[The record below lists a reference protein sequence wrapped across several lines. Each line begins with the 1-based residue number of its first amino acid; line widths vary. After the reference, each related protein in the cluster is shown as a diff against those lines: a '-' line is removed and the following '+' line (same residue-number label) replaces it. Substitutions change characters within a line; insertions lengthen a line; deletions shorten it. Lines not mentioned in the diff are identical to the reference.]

1 MGLMGCVFI
10 GGAISRKRNKRK
22 NRNKPSDTSASQR
35 NNARN
40 RRNTKPVKAGLILT
54 WRCLPCL

>member
-22 NRNKPSDTSASQR
+22 NRNKPSHASGSQR
-35 NNARN
+35 NSARN
-40 RRNTKPVKAGLILT
+40 RRNTKPVKAGLTLT
-54 WRCLPCL
+54 